1 MKIITVNRN
10 YFITGGPEKYLFAF
24 MEGLKDWEFIPFAV
38 DFPQNLKTS
47 YQPYFV
53 APPSDQHTNRFDE
66 NYMSLWD
73 KLKYAAKNIYSVE
86 ARKKLLKLIDE
97 THPQAVFF
105 LNAVYFSQSIIDA
118 CKKRKVPIIWRL
130 SDFNLICGNYLLYR
144 DGHICTE
151 CLDYGLGRLRANRC
165 GGYQRSSSA
174 ALVRFMAMKL
184 ALHRNVYR
192 HVDYF
197 VCPSTFTREMMIK
210 GGFPAEKMIYIPTF
224 VRTDPD
230 DKELPKANQFFF
242 VGRISPEKGLGVLL
256 RAAQMLKS
264 TDWTLVVAGATD
276 SDYAQSLMASI
287 PDAIRAKIHFDG
299 FVPQHQVK
307 ARILESRFVVVPS
320 VWYENMPNVVLE
332 AMALGRPVIAS
343 KLGSLEEMI
352 KERENGLKFEAG
364 NSEDLAA
371 KIDHLLS
378 EPNRAKEMGNRAK
391 ADMVEYHS
399 PEGHFNALED
409 LFNKVSQGEY
419 ESL

>member
-1 MKIITVNRN
+1 MKILTVNRN
-10 YFITGGPEKYLFAF
+10 YFITGGPEKYLFSLQ
-24 MEGLKDWEFIPFAV
+24 EGLKDWEFIPFAV
-38 DFPQNLKTS
+38 DFRQNLDTPYRS
-47 YQPYFV
+47 YFV
-53 APPSDQHTNRFDE
+53 SPPSDQAATRFRE
-66 NYMSLWD
+66 HRLSFWA
-73 KLKYAAKNIYSVE
+73 KAAYTIKTIYSFE
-86 ARKKLLKLIDE
+86 AKKKILQLID
-97 THPQAVFF
+97 AVQPNVAFF

-118 CKKRKVPIIWRL
+118 CKKRKIPIIWRL

-144 DGHICTE
+144 DGQICTE
-151 CLDYGLGRLRANRC
+151 CIAFGLGRLLANRC

-197 VCPSTFTREMMIK
+197 VCPSTFTREMMIR

-224 VRTDPD
+224 VRTNPD
-230 DKELPKANQFFF
+230 EKKQPKKNQFFF
-242 VGRISPEKGLGVLL
+242 AGRISPEKGLDVLL
-256 RAAQMLKS
+256 RAVAMLKS
-264 TDWTLVVAGATD
+264 ADWTLFVAGGTD

-299 FVPQHQVK
+299 FIPQQQVK

-320 VWYENMPNVVLE
+320 VCYENMPNVVLE

-343 KLGSLEEMI
+343 RLGSLEEMI

-391 ADMVEYHS
+391 TDMMEYHS

-419 ESL
+419 EPL